1 MTVRFAKKKEEKRK
15 VGRVTDERGG
25 NAKRRELVGDCV
37 LYLGLR
43 LVWSTRTSDGI
54 SMYG

>member
-1 MTVRFAKKKEEKRK
+1 MRVRFAKKKEEKRK